1 MCRNWKKMSAL
12 GLAVLLGCML
22 PMGTMLAAEE
32 DAGTVQETGI
42 NSDFDGDEI
51 RDGETILE
59 DEKDTEEGKD
69 DNENLPDQ
77 DNPDQNEEDADDGE
91 AAEEADADEEE
102 NDGDEVNCDQNEEE
116 SDVTEI
122 TPQIKQNVSAK
133 AAETRASV
141 GAPEIVITSGGQSQ
155 TFELG
160 GEITYEYVNHT
171 GRSFDVAVSRDGQQ
185 VSFSYYLKK
194 DSGKEALEEE
204 QMDDSLTWVEAVS
217 SPASV
222 LLSDN
227 GSYVLYVKAE
237 EDGNVVYKRSGGI
250 VVDIQA
256 PQVIDLV
263 DGNTYPEGTIF
274 QIKDANLES
283 VIINDQSVALSED
296 GKYQVTAKGNSTS
309 CVIKAKDKAG
319 NETSCS
325 ISVSGKNPAGNTISQ
340 SGIYS
345 LKAGTAYQLAGGIW
359 SVGGSRTVYQGGSS
373 FYVKA
378 DGDYAFWKNVL

>member
-237 EDGNVVYKRSGGI
+237 ERWECG
-250 VVDIQA
+250 
-256 PQVIDLV
+256 L
-263 DGNTYPEGTIF
+263 
-274 QIKDANLES
+274 
-283 VIINDQSVALSED
+283 
-296 GKYQVTAKGNSTS
+296 
-309 CVIKAKDKAG
+309 
-319 NETSCS
+319 
-325 ISVSGKNPAGNTISQ
+325 
-340 SGIYS
+340 
-345 LKAGTAYQLAGGIW
+345 
-359 SVGGSRTVYQGGSS
+359 
-373 FYVKA
+373 
-378 DGDYAFWKNVL
+378 

>member
-32 DAGTVQETGI
+32 DAGTVQETGV
-42 NSDFDGDEI
+42 NSDSDGDEI

-59 DEKDTEEGKD
+59 DEKDTEEGKEE
-69 DNENLPDQ
+69 NENPSDQ

-102 NDGDEVNCDQNEEE
+102 NDGDEVNRDQNEEE

-133 AAETRASV
+133 EPETGASV
-141 GAPEIVITSGGQSQ
+141 GTPEIVITSGGQSQ

-171 GRSFDVAVSRDGQQ
+171 GRSFDVSVSQGGQPAP
-185 VSFSYYLKK
+185 FSIYLEKN
-194 DSGKEALEEE
+194 SGKEALKEDE
-204 QMDDSLTWVEAVS
+204 MASRTWTEIVS
-217 SPASV
+217 SKGI
-222 LLSDN
+222 LLPGD

-237 EDGNVVYKRSGGI
+237 VAGNVVYKRSGGI

-325 ISVSGKNPAGNTISQ
+325 ISVSGKNPAGNMISQ

-345 LKAGTAYQLAGGIW
+345 LKAGTAYQLAGGSW
-359 SVGGSRTVYQGGSS
+359 SVGGSRTVYQGGST

-378 DGDYAFWKNVL
+378 DGDYAFWKNFF

>member
-32 DAGTVQETGI
+32 DAGTVQETGV
-42 NSDFDGDEI
+42 NSDSDGDEI

-59 DEKDTEEGKD
+59 DEKDTEEGKEE
-69 DNENLPDQ
+69 NENPSDQ

-102 NDGDEVNCDQNEEE
+102 NDGDEVNRDQNEEE

-133 AAETRASV
+133 AAETGASV
-141 GAPEIVITSGGQSQ
+141 GTPEIVITSGGQSQ

-171 GRSFDVAVSRDGQQ
+171 GRSFDVSVSQGGQPAP
-185 VSFSYYLKK
+185 FSIYLEKN
-194 DSGKEALEEE
+194 SGKEALKEDE
-204 QMDDSLTWVEAVS
+204 MASRTWTEIVS
-217 SPASV
+217 SKGI
-222 LLSDN
+222 LLPGD

-237 EDGNVVYKRSGGI
+237 VAGNVVYKRSGGI

-309 CVIKAKDKAG
+309 CVIKAKDKAV